1 MGGPEPGTDAGTR
14 SVDVDPLETVLAH
27 HGIKGMKWGVR
38 RSRSQIDAAP
48 ASSDTLTID
57 KHKATVKAGG
67 TRALQTSELQQLVTR
82 MNLERQYKDL
92 LDKEPNAYKNGQSA
106 VKKVLAVG
114 KTANEIHSFINSPV
128 GKALKK
134 AMGL

>member
-1 MGGPEPGTDAGTR
+1 MGGPDPGTDAGLG
-14 SVDVDPLETVLAH
+14 SMGVMSLDKVLAH

-38 RSRSQIDAAP
+38 RTRSQIASAP
-48 ASSDTLTID
+48 ASSDTVRID
-57 KHKATVKAGG
+57 QHKATVKSGG
-67 TRALQTSELQQLVTR
+67 TRALDTKELQELVNR

-92 LDKEPNAYKNGQSA
+92 LDKEPNALKNGQSA

-128 GKALKK
+128 GKVLKK
-134 AMGL
+134 SMGL

>member
-1 MGGPEPGTDAGTR
+1 M
-14 SVDVDPLETVLAH
+14 SLEEVLEH

-38 RSRSQIDAAP
+38 RSRSQIDSAP
-48 ASSDTLTID
+48 PSSDTVRID
-57 KHKATVKAGG
+57 QHKATVKAGG
-67 TRALQTSELQQLVTR
+67 TRALETKELQELVTR

-106 VKKVLAVG
+106 IKKVLAVG
-114 KTANEIHSFINSPV
+114 KTANEINSFINSPV
-128 GKALKK
+128 GKTLKK

>member
-1 MGGPEPGTDAGTR
+1 MSLD
-14 SVDVDPLETVLAH
+14 DVLAH
-27 HGIKGMKWGVR
+27 YGVKGMHWGVR
-38 RSRSQIDAAP
+38 RTRSEIDSTP
-48 ASSDTLTID
+48 PSSDTLTID
-57 KHKATVKAGG
+57 KHKAAVKAGG
-67 TRALQTSELQQLVTR
+67 TRALQTSELQQLVNR

-92 LDKEPNAYKNGQSA
+92 LEKEPNAYKNGQSA

-114 KTANEIHSFINSPV
+114 KTANEILNFINSPA